1 MQNLKSGSRITKFV
15 SLKIYQTFT
24 FKNTYIFV
32 WLNLNFRISRKN
44 LYICVQFTK
53 LVASHI
59 DYVRWKMFWPGR
71 SVRRHI
77 GYSYDLKLEIC
88 EVLP

>member
-32 WLNLNFRISRKN
+32 
-44 LYICVQFTK
+44 
-53 LVASHI
+53 
-59 DYVRWKMFWPGR
+59 
-71 SVRRHI
+71 
-77 GYSYDLKLEIC
+77 YDLIWTSEFREKTYIF
-88 EVLP
+88 VSNSQN

>member
-32 WLNLNFRISRKN
+32 FELIWTSEFREN

-77 GYSYDLKLEIC
+77 WY
-88 EVLP
+88 